1 MQPVRNENY
10 ANSNNERLHNL
21 GVAARPAAPPAVAQA
36 AAPAV
41 APAAPP
47 MNNIDD
53 EILQYILRESQTNVG
68 ANAIRRK
75 GQEMHEAVV
84 AARKLEK
91 QRLNALEASR
101 PAVSAPPAVSAT
113 PVANAVLNQKEEE
126 MEWNNTYQYEEAQ
139 ENNSNSSNEN
149 STKPVAKNGGS
160 RKNKRISRRKV
171 KSMKK
176 RNHRSRRN
184 RSNAK

>member
-10 ANSNNERLHNL
+10 ANSNNERLQNL
-21 GVAARPAAPPAVAQA
+21 GVAARPAAPVAAQ
-36 AAPAV
+36 
-41 APAAPP
+41 AAPP
-47 MNNIDD
+47 MNNI
-53 EILQYILRESQTNVG
+53 ERELLEHVMRESEANVG
-68 ANAIRRK
+68 ANAVRRK
-75 GQEMHEAVV
+75 GQAMHEAVI

-101 PAVSAPPAVSAT
+101 PAVSAPSAVSAT
-113 PVANAVLNQKEEE
+113 PAANAVLNQEEE
-126 MEWNNTYQYEEAQ
+126 EVEWNNTYEYQEESPAEAQ

-184 RSNAK
+184 HSSGKYM